1 MHATISEYLI
11 KARQGDAARAG
22 QRDRMLVEAR
32 RIRVAGR
39 RPARPAGRRS
49 RRQLPRFVRALIAD

>member
-39 RPARPAGRRS
+39 RPAGPAGGRS
-49 RRQLPRFVRALIAD
+49 RWQLLRFVRAVIAD